1 MSEIR
6 VRNTGTIKLFE
17 SDNTSHVT
25 IASPSSLSANRTI
38 TIPDADVTLGAGVSL
53 TGSTNNQVTTVTGAN
68 AITGET
74 NFIYN
79 GTIVGAGAD
88 GANADLGTGVHI
100 KSGDSGQGS
109 VEAEANLLILESA
122 SGGGLSIYTGNS
134 HEAKI
139 NFGDSGND
147 NQGQI
152 MYHHNGDSMRF
163 NTNNDER
170 MRIDSAGNVMV
181 GVTSSGNSG
190 KDTFTIQRNSTG
202 LGLYI
207 RIADSSSTYNGMQ
220 VRVDRDSAGEYNYV
234 VYENN
239 GGTEARIQDNGNMFN
254 TNNSYGA
261 LSDERIKEN
270 LTDANSQWND
280 IKALKI
286 KNYKYKDKSKA
297 PTQLGVI
304 AQDLETANMSGLI
317 EEFKPDVS
325 HIKINSDFGTL
336 EDDLEKPIL
345 DENKNETGE
354 YEQKVKTVNS
364 KVKSVKYSVLYMK
377 AIKALQE
384 SMERIE
390 QLEAKVTALE
400 NPKS

>member
-1 MSEIR
+1 MSEIKVDTIGPR
-6 VRNTGTIKLFE
+6 VDNGTLTIGASGDTVNIAGTAGTGFPAGT
-17 SDNTSHVT
+17 T
-25 IASPSSLSANRTI
+25 LS
-38 TIPDADVTLGAGVSL
+38 
-53 TGSTNNQVTTVTGAN
+53 GSTNNQVTTVTGAN
-68 AITGET
+68 AITGEANLT
-74 NFIYN
+74 YN
-79 GTIVGAGAD
+79 GTILGVGAS
-88 GANADLGTGVHI
+88 ADLG
-100 KSGDSGQGS
+100 SGIHVKASDT
-109 VEAEANLLILESA
+109 SA
-122 SGGGLSIYTGNS
+122 SVLNSGEQLVLERNSDCGMTILTATDATANIY
-134 HEAKI
+134 
-139 NFGDSGND
+139 FGDSGDND
-147 NQGQI
+147 IGRIQYAHGSNV
-152 MYHHNGDSMRF
+152 MYF
-163 NTNNDER
+163 TTNASEA
-170 MRIDSAGNVMV
+170 MRIDSSGNVMV

-207 RIADSSSTYNGMQ
+207 RIADGSSTYNGMQ

-400 NPKS
+400 NA

>member
-1 MSEIR
+1 MSEIKVDTIGPR
-6 VRNTGTIKLFE
+6 VDNGTLTIGASGDTVNIAGTAGTGFPAGT
-17 SDNTSHVT
+17 T
-25 IASPSSLSANRTI
+25 LS
-38 TIPDADVTLGAGVSL
+38 
-53 TGSTNNQVTTVTGAN
+53 GSTNNQVTTVTGAN
-68 AITGET
+68 AITGEANLT
-74 NFIYN
+74 YN
-79 GTIVGAGAD
+79 GTILGVGAS
-88 GANADLGTGVHI
+88 ADLG
-100 KSGDSGQGS
+100 SGIHVKASDT
-109 VEAEANLLILESA
+109 SA
-122 SGGGLSIYTGNS
+122 SVLNSGEQLVLERNSDCGMTILTATDATANIY
-134 HEAKI
+134 
-139 NFGDSGND
+139 FGDSGDND
-147 NQGQI
+147 IGRIQYAHGSNV
-152 MYHHNGDSMRF
+152 MYF
-163 NTNNDER
+163 TTNASEA
-170 MRIDSAGNVMV
+170 MRIDSSGNVMV

-207 RIADSSSTYNGMQ
+207 RIADGSSTYNGMQ

>member
-1 MSEIR
+1 MSSTIQ
-6 VRNTGTIKLFE
+6 VDTIK
-17 SDNTSHVT
+17 DIGGNTIISSNGSGT
-25 IASPSSLSANRTI
+25 FTSNLPAS
-38 TIPDADVTLGAGVSL
+38 GATL

-79 GTIVGAGAD
+79 GTIVGCGAD
-88 GANADLGTGVHI
+88 GANADLGAGVHI

>member
-1 MSEIR
+1 M
-6 VRNTGTIKLFE
+6 TILTAT
-17 SDNTSHVT
+17 DAT
-25 IASPSSLSANRTI
+25 AN
-38 TIPDADVTLGAGVSL
+38 
-53 TGSTNNQVTTVTGAN
+53 
-68 AITGET
+68 
-74 NFIYN
+74 IY
-79 GTIVGAGAD
+79 
-88 GANADLGTGVHI
+88 
-100 KSGDSGQGS
+100 
-109 VEAEANLLILESA
+109 
-122 SGGGLSIYTGNS
+122 
-134 HEAKI
+134 
-139 NFGDSGND
+139 FGDSGDND
-147 NQGQI
+147 IGRIQYAHGSNV
-152 MYHHNGDSMRF
+152 MYF
-163 NTNNDER
+163 TTNASEA
-170 MRIDSAGNVMV
+170 MRIDSSGNVMV

-207 RIADSSSTYNGMQ
+207 RIADGSSTYNGMQ

-336 EDDLEKPIL
+336 EDDLEK
-345 DENKNETGE
+345 T
-354 YEQKVKTVNS
+354 YF
-364 KVKSVKYSVLYMK
+364 
-377 AIKALQE
+377 
-384 SMERIE
+384 R
-390 QLEAKVTALE
+390 
-400 NPKS
+400 

>member
-1 MSEIR
+1 MSEIKVDTIGPR
-6 VRNTGTIKLFE
+6 VDNGTLTIGASGDTVNIAGTAGTGFPAGT
-17 SDNTSHVT
+17 T
-25 IASPSSLSANRTI
+25 LS
-38 TIPDADVTLGAGVSL
+38 
-53 TGSTNNQVTTVTGAN
+53 GSTNNQVTTVTGAN
-68 AITGET
+68 AITGEANLT
-74 NFIYN
+74 YN
-79 GTIVGAGAD
+79 GTILGVGAS
-88 GANADLGTGVHI
+88 ADLG
-100 KSGDSGQGS
+100 SGIHVKASDT
-109 VEAEANLLILESA
+109 SA
-122 SGGGLSIYTGNS
+122 SVLNSGEQLVLERNSDCGMTILTATDATANIY
-134 HEAKI
+134 
-139 NFGDSGND
+139 FGDSGDND
-147 NQGQI
+147 IGRIQYAHGSNV
-152 MYHHNGDSMRF
+152 MYF
-163 NTNNDER
+163 TTNASEA
-170 MRIDSAGNVMV
+170 MRIDSSGNVMV

-207 RIADSSSTYNGMQ
+207 RIADGSSTYNGMQ

-390 QLEAKVTALE
+390 QLEAKVTTLE
-400 NPKS
+400 NA

>member
-1 MSEIR
+1 MSEIKVDTIGPR
-6 VRNTGTIKLFE
+6 VDNGTLTIGASGDTVNIAGTAGTGFPAGT
-17 SDNTSHVT
+17 T
-25 IASPSSLSANRTI
+25 LS
-38 TIPDADVTLGAGVSL
+38 
-53 TGSTNNQVTTVTGAN
+53 GSTNNQVTTVTGAN
-68 AITGET
+68 AITGEANLT
-74 NFIYN
+74 YN
-79 GTIVGAGAD
+79 GTILGVGAS
-88 GANADLGTGVHI
+88 ADLG
-100 KSGDSGQGS
+100 SGIHVKASDT
-109 VEAEANLLILESA
+109 SA
-122 SGGGLSIYTGNS
+122 SVLNSGEQLVLERNSDCGMTILTATDATANIY
-134 HEAKI
+134 
-139 NFGDSGND
+139 FGDSGDND
-147 NQGQI
+147 IGRIQYAHGSNV
-152 MYHHNGDSMRF
+152 MYF
-163 NTNNDER
+163 TTNASEA
-170 MRIDSAGNVMV
+170 MRIDSSGNVMV

-207 RIADSSSTYNGMQ
+207 RIADGSSTYNGMQ

-400 NPKS
+400 NPKSWAVQYK

>member
-6 VRNTGTIKLFE
+6 VKSTGTIKLFE

-400 NPKS
+400 NA